1 MAATTLA
8 RVAIRDMTLADLRQV
23 RRIERAAYGRSAP
36 GTPFERELAMDLA
49 QYIVAVEVEEART
62 SGGGAPAR
70 ERSLWDHAR
79 RLLGLGRDK
88 ERIVGFA
95 GVWFTQDQVHIVTIA
110 VDPAAQHRGIAQ
122 RLLLE
127 CHALA
132 MGAEAKTMALEV
144 RVSNERARSLY
155 EWFGFARAGML
166 RGYYADNG
174 EDAIVMLTPELDTPD
189 FAAHIET
196 LRAEQAKPSPP
207 APSPRN
213 RGEGEPRRTRNQPGG
228 RTDS

>member
-23 RRIERAAYGRSAP
+23 RRIERAAYGRTPP

-49 QYIVAVEVEEART
+49 QYIVAVEHASDESSA
-62 SGGGAPAR
+62 G
-70 ERSLWDHAR
+70 ERSLVAAVR
-79 RLLGLGRDK
+79 RVLGLGRDK

-110 VDPAAQHRGIAQ
+110 VDPTAQHRGIAQ

-144 RVSNERARSLY
+144 RVSNERARRLY

-174 EDAIVMLTPELDTPD
+174 EDAIVMLTPELTSPD
-189 FAAHIET
+189 FAAHIEA
-196 LRAEQAKPSPP
+196 LRKEQMEPSPP
-207 APSPRN
+207 GPLSP
-213 RGEGEPRRTRNQPGG
+213 
-228 RTDS
+228 